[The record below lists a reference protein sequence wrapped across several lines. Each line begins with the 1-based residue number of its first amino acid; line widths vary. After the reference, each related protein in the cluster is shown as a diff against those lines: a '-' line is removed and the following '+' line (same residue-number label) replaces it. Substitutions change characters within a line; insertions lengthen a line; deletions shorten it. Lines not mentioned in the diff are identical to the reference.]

1 MSRTTRVLMILTT
14 IAAGACGGSNGGYG
28 GITSP
33 PPSTD
38 PRTVT
43 ATSSL
48 SFTPATLTVN
58 TGETVTFAFQ
68 AVGHNVFF
76 DAAAGAPANIEGVN
90 ASTSATRVFATAGRY
105 HYTCH
110 IHPFMEGTVVVN

>member
-1 MSRTTRVLMILTT
+1 MSRATRIMMILTT

-33 PPSTD
+33 PPPD

-43 ATSSL
+43 ATSGL
-48 SFTPATLTVN
+48 AFTPSTLTVN
-58 TGETVTFAFQ
+58 AGETVTFAFQ

-76 DAAAGAPANIEGVN
+76 DAAAGAPGNIDGVN